1 MSSELYNQIYYYII
15 LFCVLYCDMADQAI
29 NKANAAIAS
38 YYALKECPDVS
49 AFRGSSVKLS
59 MLWQWCLNIVPVILA
74 D

>member
-1 MSSELYNQIYYYII
+1 
-15 LFCVLYCDMADQAI
+15 MADQAI